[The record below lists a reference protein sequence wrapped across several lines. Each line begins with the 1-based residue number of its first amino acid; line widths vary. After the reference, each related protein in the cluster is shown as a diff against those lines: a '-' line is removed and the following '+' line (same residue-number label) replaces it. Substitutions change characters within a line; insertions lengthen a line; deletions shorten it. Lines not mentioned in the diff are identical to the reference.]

1 MHHIAM
7 KKTICFIIIFT
18 FFFGIDIVK
27 AEQEWISQSIDL
39 AINAHFAEAESLLTA
54 RMSRGDSSVEL
65 YFYYASV
72 LNSKMT
78 HNENYDD
85 GEHFLNLLQRV
96 IRMSDRQLQ
105 TADSLLN
112 SRKRAELLFY
122 RGSAYGYL
130 AYYEGQTGKWYQAM
144 SNGFKA
150 IDDLRLA
157 VETDSTLYD
166 AYLGIGV
173 YYYWKSTKLK
183 FILWLP
189 FFPDRR
195 EEGIELI
202 KKSIR
207 NNAIGK
213 YMAMH
218 QLVYILL
225 DYGDY
230 DSALKYAKRLAAA
243 YPQSPFMWWAYA
255 HTFYK
260 RHEYKQAI
268 HAYNK
273 LLGIIEE
280 KNPLNLMHWLHAHV
294 MLAEIYQRIGDSENS
309 VYHCQL
315 VLRNKY
321 PAEQM
326 SERGLERL
334 EKAKEILQ
342 KEQSKIASDG
352 PSK

>member
-1 MHHIAM
+1 M
-7 KKTICFIIIFT
+7 KKTLYFSIIFT
-18 FFFGIDIVK
+18 LIFGIHIVR
-27 AEQEWISQSIDL
+27 AEQDWIHQSIDL

-54 RMSRGDSSVEL
+54 RMAQGDSSVEL

-78 HNENYDD
+78 HNENFND
-85 GEHFLNLLQRV
+85 GAHFLSLLQRV
-96 IRMSDRQLQ
+96 IRKSDRQMQATDTVL
-105 TADSLLN
+105 S
-112 SRKRAELLFY
+112 KRRQAELLFY

-130 AYYEGQTGKWYQAM
+130 AYYAGQTGKWYEAM
-144 SNGFKA
+144 RDGFKA
-150 IDDLRLA
+150 IDDLRQS

-183 FILWLP
+183 FIRWLP

-195 EEGIELI
+195 EEGIAFIE
-202 KKSIR
+202 KSIE
-207 NNAIGK
+207 NDTFGK

-225 DYGDY
+225 DYGDF
-230 DSALKYAKRLAAA
+230 DAALKYARRLAVA

-280 KNPLNLMHWLHAHV
+280 KNPVNLMHWLHAHV
-294 MLAEIYQRIGDSENS
+294 MLAEIYQKIGDSENS

-321 PAEQM
+321 PAKQM

-334 EKAKEILQ
+334 EKAREILQ
-342 KEQSKIASDG
+342 DEQSKIASDG

>member
-1 MHHIAM
+1 MLKIFNAF
-7 KKTICFIIIFT
+7 ILLIII
-18 FFFGIDIVK
+18 IWVSSIK
-27 AEQEWISQSIDL
+27 AEPAWVHRSIEL
-39 AINAHFAEAESLLTA
+39 AINADFAAAESLLTA
-54 RMSRGDSSVEL
+54 QMAQGDSTVQL

-78 HNENYDD
+78 HNENLDD
-85 GEHFLNLLQRV
+85 SEHFLSLIQQV
-96 IRMSDRQLQ
+96 IRKSDRQLQ
-105 TADSLLN
+105 LADTVLSG
-112 SRKRAELLFY
+112 RKRAELLFY

-130 AYYEGQTGKWYQAM
+130 AYYEGQTGKWYQAVR
-144 SNGFKA
+144 NGFKA
-150 IDDLRLA
+150 IDDLKLA

-195 EEGIELI
+195 EEGIALI
-202 KKSIR
+202 EKSIE
-207 NNAIGK
+207 NDAVGK

-230 DSALKYAKRLAAA
+230 DAALKYAKELVDTYSR
-243 YPQSPFMWWAYA
+243 SPFMWWAYA
-255 HTFYK
+255 HTFFK
-260 RHEYKQAI
+260 RHEYEQAI

-273 LLGIIEE
+273 LLTIID
-280 KNPLNLMHWLHAHV
+280 KNNPGNLMHWLHAHV
-294 MLAEIYQRIGDSENS
+294 MLAEIYQRMGDSENS

-315 VLRNKY
+315 VLGKKY
-321 PAEQM
+321 PEKQM

-334 EKAKEILQ
+334 EKAREILQ
-342 KEQSKIASDG
+342 DEQRKIVSDG
-352 PSK
+352 PTR